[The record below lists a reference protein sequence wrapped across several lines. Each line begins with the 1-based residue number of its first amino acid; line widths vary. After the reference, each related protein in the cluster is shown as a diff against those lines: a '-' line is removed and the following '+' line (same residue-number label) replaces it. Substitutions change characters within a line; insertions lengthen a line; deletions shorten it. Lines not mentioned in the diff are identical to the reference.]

1 MISCTAYVVKVFWE
15 VDELLNLAGL
25 GPSVLLVSGVL
36 QSVVRVLCRKEGV
49 FDRE

>member
-1 MISCTAYVVKVFWE
+1 MWFSFWE
-15 VDELLNLAGL
+15 VDELLNLTGL

-36 QSVVRVLCRKEGV
+36 STVKKPDPVRVLCRKEGV